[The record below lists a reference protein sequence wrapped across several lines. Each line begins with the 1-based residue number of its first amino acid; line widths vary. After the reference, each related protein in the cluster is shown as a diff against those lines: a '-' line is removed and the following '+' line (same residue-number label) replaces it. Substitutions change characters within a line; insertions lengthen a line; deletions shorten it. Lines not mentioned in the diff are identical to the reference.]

1 VTISTTDGLLYYGNA
16 VQALTTRGDTSSFS
30 ILALRRFPTG
40 GTINYKRTITFPSSV
55 AAYIRQ
61 NNAVVVIHGIDYDNS
76 GGYTGVLERSELNKR
91 LPATETAP
99 ALCGVLV
106 SAPQTAALSPRSRRH
121 ALVFTATLK
130 VNTALSEA
138 PGELFVCHAGE
149 ATPLAGETRRRTS
162 ANENA
167 TA

>member
-1 VTISTTDGLLYYGNA
+1 
-16 VQALTTRGDTSSFS
+16 
-30 ILALRRFPTG
+30 
-40 GTINYKRTITFPSSV
+40 
-55 AAYIRQ
+55 
-61 NNAVVVIHGIDYDNS
+61 
-76 GGYTGVLERSELNKR
+76 LERSELNKR

-106 SAPQTAALSPRSRRH
+106 SAPQAAALSSRSRRH

-138 PGELFVCHAGE
+138 PGERFVCHAGE
-149 ATPLAGETRRRTS
+149 AAPVAAETRRRAS
-162 ANENA
+162 ANA